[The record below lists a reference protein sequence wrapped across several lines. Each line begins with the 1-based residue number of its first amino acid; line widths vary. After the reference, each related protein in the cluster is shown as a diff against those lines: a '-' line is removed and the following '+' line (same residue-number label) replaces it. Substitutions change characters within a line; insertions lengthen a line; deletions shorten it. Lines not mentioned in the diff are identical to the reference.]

1 MISIAVYLCRGST
14 EILLRR
20 SEEDNILNVTT
31 NIIVMI
37 VLLEYSGTL
46 ITENTVSFS
55 LSKITF
61 KKTNY
66 LVTSCKRWIGEEI
79 DNL

>member
-1 MISIAVYLCRGST
+1 MISMAVYLYRGST

-46 ITENTVSFS
+46 MIENTVSFS
-55 LSKITF
+55 FSKIIF

-66 LVTSCKRWIGEEI
+66 LVISCKR
-79 DNL
+79 